1 MIKIIKGT
9 YGYRNPINGLVE
21 AKNTKSNPFSLSPE
35 REDELVA
42 LGVAEYVGED
52 MVDGED
58 DGEAAPAK
66 TPAAD
71 PGQQSGQTPAADGN
85 DTPKYSTKNT
95 VAELTTIANQYGVEV
110 PAGSTK
116 KQIVELIDTKL
127 AAGEDDGKEDDG
139 EDDGEAAPNLSAL
152 MPE

>member
-9 YGYRNPINGLVE
+9 YGYRNPNSGLVE
-21 AKNTKSNPFSLSPE
+21 AKNTKSKPFSLSPE

-52 MVDGED
+52 VD
-58 DGEAAPAK
+58 DGEAA
-66 TPAAD
+66 PAAD
-71 PGQQSGQTPAADGN
+71 PGQQSNPNPSTDG
-85 DTPKYSTKNT
+85 DAPKYSTKNT
-95 VAELTTIANQYGVEV
+95 VAELTAIANQNGIEV
-110 PAGSTK
+110 PAGATK
-116 KQIVELIDTKL
+116 KQIVELLDEKL
-127 AAGEDDGKEDDG
+127 AAGEDDGKESDG